1 MKKISRTLISFLI
14 CGAILF
20 GMTTMAL
27 ADNEVLRLTVAA
39 DTHFQCFTDLGDFPA
54 DPSQKSNTED
64 MLEDRKSVV

>member
-1 MKKISRTLISFLI
+1 MILRRQKMKKISRTLISFLI

-39 DTHFQCFTDLGDFPA
+39 DT
-54 DPSQKSNTED
+54 PSDARIEELVREAGFKIEK
-64 MLEDRKSVV
+64 L